1 MKHIEVLKKT
11 RHGANSSR
19 MENHPQSPYSNFLL
33 ESRLVSDYEKDKF
46 SADDNSSTD
55 KNSKHSLT
63 KPILEQRVS

>member
-1 MKHIEVLKKT
+1 
-11 RHGANSSR
+11 

>member
-1 MKHIEVLKKT
+1 
-11 RHGANSSR
+11 

-46 SADDNSSTD
+46 SAGDNSSTD